1 MSRPAPGSGAR
12 DPAALTDLLGSFI
25 RDRRWA
31 GRLQSL
37 SVHARWQDLVGPELA
52 RRCEPVRIAGG
63 QLLIRAETP
72 TWAAQLRYLI
82 PRIRQ
87 RVAEVVGEDEVRSV
101 RVVVG
106 PLEGLAD

>member
-1 MSRPAPGSGAR
+1 MSGRASEQGPR
-12 DPAALTDLLGSFI
+12 DPAALADLLSGFV
-25 RDRRWA
+25 RTRRWA

-37 SVHARWQDLVGPELA
+37 SVHSQWEELVGPDLA

-63 QLLIRAETP
+63 VLLIRTASP
-72 TWAAQLRYLI
+72 TWAAQLRYLT
-82 PRIRQ
+82 PRIQR
-87 RVAEVVGEDEVRSV
+87 RVAELVGEDQVRTV